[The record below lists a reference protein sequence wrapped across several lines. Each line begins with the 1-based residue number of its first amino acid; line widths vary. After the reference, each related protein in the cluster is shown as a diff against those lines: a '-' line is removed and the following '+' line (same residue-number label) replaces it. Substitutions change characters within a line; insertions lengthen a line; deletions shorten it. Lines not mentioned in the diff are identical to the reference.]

1 MIMAAGNH
9 YDDLETRSVD
19 EREAALASRL
29 PDHIDHAKRN
39 SGYFGDILKDVDA
52 KSITSRDAL
61 AAVPMTRKSEL
72 VDWQSQRPPLG
83 GLTAAP
89 AGSLRRIYQSPGPIY
104 DPEGGGADWWR
115 MARALHA
122 AGFRRGDIIHNAFSY
137 HLTPAG
143 AMLESGAEA
152 LGCAVVPA
160 GVGNTDLQA
169 QAINHIRPAGY
180 VGTPSFLKIILQ
192 KAAEMGLDISSL
204 GKACVGG
211 EAFMPDQRQAFEAAG
226 IQAFNVY
233 ASADLGSIAYE
244 TEARDGLITDEGI
257 LIEIV
262 RPGTGD
268 PVAEGEVGEVVVTL
282 LYNEDYPLVRF
293 ATGDLSAVLPG
304 ASPCG
309 RTNMRL
315 RGWMGRADQA
325 AKVRGM
331 FVQPSQIAAILK
343 RHPEIGKA
351 RLTVDHDDGGDS
363 MCLACEVAE
372 PGADNGTAAKIAE
385 TIQSVCKLR
394 GEVDLVAAGS
404 LPNDGKV
411 IDDVRSFE

>member
-1 MIMAAGNH
+1 MTGGNH
-9 YDDLETRSVD
+9 YDDLETRSPD
-19 EREAALASRL
+19 DREASLLSHL
-29 PDHIDHAKRN
+29 PEQVDHAKRN
-39 SGYFGDILKDVDA
+39 SIYFGDMLRDVDA

-61 AAVPMTRKSEL
+61 AALPMTRKSEL
-72 VDWQSQRPPLG
+72 VEWQSRRPPLG
-83 GLTAAP
+83 ELTSVP
-89 AGSLRRIYQSPGPIY
+89 ARDLRRIYQSPGPIY
-104 DPEGGGADWWR
+104 DPEGSGTDWWR
-115 MARALHA
+115 MARALYA

-143 AMLESGAEA
+143 AMMESGAEA

-160 GVGNTDLQA
+160 GVGNTELQV
-169 QAINHIRPAGY
+169 QAINDIGPTGY
-180 VGTPSFLKIILQ
+180 VGTPSFLKILIE
-192 KAAEMGLDISSL
+192 KAAASDLDATSFT
-204 GKACVGG
+204 KACVGG

-226 IQAFNVY
+226 IQAYNVY

-244 TEARDGLITDEGI
+244 TEAREGLIVDEGV

-282 LYNEDYPLVRF
+282 MFNQDYPLIRF

-331 FVQPSQIAAILK
+331 FVHPSQIAEIMK

-351 RLTVDHDDGGDS
+351 RLTVDHDESGDS
-363 MCLACEVAE
+363 MRLSCEVAE
-372 PGADNGTAAKIAE
+372 PGAGDEAAAKIAD

-394 GEVDLVAAGS
+394 GEVELVEAGS

-411 IDDVRSFE
+411 INDIRSFE